1 MNREKDASFFISS
14 YRASLAQVFGEW
26 KAFFKVVN
34 GQPTEGEYLCNE
46 DRQLLDWDDSGTCL
60 LQKLP
65 RHPQGVTYVE
75 TDG

>member
-1 MNREKDASFFISS
+1 MESF
-14 YRASLAQVFGEW
+14 LQGGEW
-26 KAFFKVVN
+26 
-34 GQPTEGEYLCNE
+34 QPTEGEYLCNE
-46 DRQLLDWDDSGTCL
+46 DRQLLDWDNSGTCL